1 MRKFGSA
8 LVCLSWAALSTAQIG
23 VNVDNKPVQFV
34 GQRPVEVQG
43 RVMVP
48 LRGVLEALG
57 AYVDFESS
65 TRTITA
71 NKGTTQIE
79 MKLGE
84 RAAMVNGRQIM
95 LDVPAMTMRGST
107 MVPLRF
113 IGEALGADVK
123 WVGATSTVDIWTDSG
138 PGNTTPPPSNGSPLE
153 ITGID
158 VRSRNEWLR
167 PGDTVDVEMS
177 ATPGMQASF
186 RIPGLVDRVEMR
198 ETSTG
203 VYQGSWKVTA
213 GTSLSGAKVL
223 GEIVRG
229 TETKVIQASANMNVD
244 TTPPV
249 VSGMIPEDRNRV
261 PANRLSVS
269 AVFDDASGSGV
280 RAEDVVLQIDGKDV
294 TREATVTSSFV
305 SWRPDT
311 IGAGR
316 HTAVLNVTD
325 RAGNAVQ
332 KKWEFN
338 VSSATTSIQAFT
350 HDATG
355 RMQPGDV
362 ITTTLRGEK
371 GSDITFSIGGRQ
383 GIPMSEKSPGVY
395 TGEYVVRRG
404 DNFTNAPVIATMR
417 TAQGEVFTIE
427 ADKKINASVG
437 NDALKITSPK
447 DGVAVASPLVVQG
460 TAAPGSRVLVQ
471 VSYASTVVGGLR
483 LTGRLFEDEVVAD
496 ANGRW
501 RTPGI
506 TLRSSIRGND
516 VTYPVSVQL
525 IVPEGQE
532 PPKPV
537 EITLKKKE

>member
-1 MRKFGSA
+1 MRKFGTA
-8 LVCLSWAALSTAQIG
+8 LALLTWAAVSNAQIG
-23 VNVDNKPVQFV
+23 VNVDNKPVQFS

-123 WVGATSTVDIWTDSG
+123 WVSATSTVDIWTDAG
-138 PGNTTPPPSNGSPLE
+138 PGNTAPPPTGTPLE

-177 ATPGMQASF
+177 ATPGLQANF
-186 RIPGLVDRVEMR
+186 RIPGLIDRVEMR
-198 ETSTG
+198 ETSAG

-229 TETKVIQASANMNVD
+229 TETKVIQASASMNVD

-249 VSGMIPEDRNRV
+249 VSGLIPEDRNRV

-280 RAEDVVLQIDGKDV
+280 RAEDVVLRIDGKDV

-311 IGAGR
+311 IVAGR
-316 HTAVLNVTD
+316 HTAELDLTD
-325 RAGNAVQ
+325 RAGNTVQ
-332 KKWEFN
+332 KRWEFN
-338 VSSATTSIQAFT
+338 VSSATTAIQSFT
-350 HDATG
+350 HNVTG
-355 RMQPGDV
+355 RLEPGDV

-427 ADKKINASVG
+427 ADKKINASVLG
-437 NDALKITSPK
+437 SDTLKITSPK

-460 TAAPGSRVLVQ
+460 KAAPGARVLVR
-471 VSYASTVVGGLR
+471 VGYATTVVGGLR
-483 LTGRLFEDEVVAD
+483 LTGRLFEDDVVTD
-496 ANGRW
+496 ANGNW

-506 TLRSSIRGND
+506 TLRNTIRGND
-516 VTYPVSVQL
+516 VIYPVSATL

-532 PPKPV
+532 APKPV